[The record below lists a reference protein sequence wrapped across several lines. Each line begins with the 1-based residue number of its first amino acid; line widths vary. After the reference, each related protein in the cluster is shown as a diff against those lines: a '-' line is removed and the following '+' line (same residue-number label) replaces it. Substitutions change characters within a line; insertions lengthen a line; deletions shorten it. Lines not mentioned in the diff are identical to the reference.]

1 MSLINEINNIGI
13 PIPKLVFEE
22 NEENQK
28 NILEYLKTMDEKKF
42 KAYNI
47 AFNHLG
53 SSFNILKSNG
63 YKDWAKNK
71 LTK

>member
-1 MSLINEINNIGI
+1 MSLINEINSIGI

-28 NILEYLKTMDEKKF
+28 NILEYLKTMDEKKL